1 MDLNANNTFMEQQK
15 WRLYSLVKVSEGSPF
30 DEIQQ
35 ENLEVD
41 LPKKLFIH
49 PKISATCF
57 VSRK

>member
-15 WRLYSLVKVSEGSPF
+15 WKLYSLVKVSEVSPY
-30 DEIQQ
+30 DEIQNKNH
-35 ENLEVD
+35 EAD